1 MMWPFGPQRLKQD
14 LKQTNLE
21 YPTSAPCSQ
30 NQQMSVCRN
39 CFILPFFFNEWGMR
53 QIPSTNTVLVL
64 TTSCTTL
71 NSGRSRLWLVAGVN
85 RHLPCSRLG
94 ARLWR
99 RKKRTSG
106 RCCPHRWR
114 RSNIRSPSPTARS
127 VVRIW
132 KITCESLIKFH
143 WWSEASQLQ
152 LGYMC
157 RKLSCSFRF
166 DHLKLKYW
174 CIFLWGSKII
184 V

>member
-1 MMWPFGPQRLKQD
+1 MTLW
-14 LKQTNLE
+14 T
-21 YPTSAPCSQ
+21 PTTKAGFEADQFRIPYFSTLFSKPASE
-30 NQQMSVCRN
+30 CRQEL
-39 CFILPFFFNEWGMR
+39 FYSTFFFFNEWGMR